1 MGLLVIIALSINV
14 AWVLFVIIV
23 LLPRFEKKL
32 AKRDQKIIDEL
43 MKLSMAVQ
51 HQFRQ
56 LEKQVNPPSHVS
68 DPFKRPK
75 EQYESTKHIVVPKTP
90 DEIRNENFEEI
101 KKGAEY
107 GHID

>member
-1 MGLLVIIALSINV
+1 MGFLVVVALSINV
-14 AWVLFVIIV
+14 AWVCFVIIV
-23 LLPRFEKKL
+23 LLPRIDRELK
-32 AKRDQKIIDEL
+32 KRDQKIIDEL
-43 MKLSMAVQ
+43 MKLSMAGQ
-51 HQFRQ
+51 HQFRE
-56 LEKQVNPPSHVS
+56 LEKQANPPSHVS

>member
-1 MGLLVIIALSINV
+1 MGLLIITLAINV
-14 AWVLFVIIV
+14 AWVLFVIII
-23 LLPRFEKKL
+23 LLPRIERELK
-32 AKRDQKIIDEL
+32 KRDQKIIDEL

-56 LEKQVNPPSHVS
+56 LEKQANPPAHVS

-75 EQYESTKHIVVPKTP
+75 EQYETTRHIVVPKTP